1 MEHHMEIKCQFLS
14 HNRPSDTH
22 KIKVL
27 LNSKLFSILV
37 MSLCTLVLLS
47 CNKDNCSIEETK
59 GSIYG
64 VVTDFATGSSVA
76 NAIVSL
82 HPGGESTLTGHDG
95 VYEFLG
101 VEDGDYS
108 ISVSK
113 AEYTNLIDDYV
124 ISVRNGR
131 RMRHDMQIK
140 KIPATIRITDV
151 NGDDITT
158 LDFGSSPSTTIKAF
172 NIFNCGTMSINCSI
186 VYSCNWIRY
195 VSSLPSTIAPGLNVT
210 VNLEI
215 DRSKLAAG
223 NNVTDLYVTSNN
235 GSNVLEIRATGQE
248 TFPNVLTLQVTYIDG
263 TITPWCNTFHAR
275 VTNEGNPAYH
285 TRGFC
290 FSSTNTNPTINDN
303 CIDVSGTGLGDYSYT
318 YWGFP
323 SFTAKY
329 YVRAWVM
336 YGTENQ
342 IQYGN
347 VQSFIYNN
355 VL

>member
-1 MEHHMEIKCQFLS
+1 MIKFKAL
-14 HNRPSDTH
+14 RFGT
-22 KIKVL
+22 L
-27 LNSKLFSILV
+27 LLLM
-37 MSLCTLVLLS
+37 MSFVGC
-47 CNKDNCSIEETK
+47 KEEDPVVVEEK

-64 VVTDFATGSSVA
+64 AVTDFATGAPVA
-76 NAIVSL
+76 NANVSL
-82 HPGGESTLTGHDG
+82 RPGNETALTGYDG
-95 VYEFLG
+95 MYEFID
-101 VEDGDYS
+101 VDDGDYS
-108 ISVSK
+108 IVVSK
-113 AEYTNLIDDYV
+113 AEYSDLIDDYV

-131 RMRHDMQIK
+131 RMRRDVQIK
-140 KIPATIRITDV
+140 KNPAFLRITDF
-151 NGDDITT
+151 NGFDITS
-158 LDFGSSPSTTIKAF
+158 LDFGSDPYVTNKSF
-172 NIFNCGTMSINCSI
+172 NIFNNGTVSISCSM
-186 VYSCNWIRY
+186 VYSCNWIKT
-195 VSSLPSTIAPGLNVT
+195 VSSIPNTIAPGQNVT

-303 CIDVSGTGLGDYSYT
+303 RIDVSGAGLGEYSYT

-323 SFTAKY
+323 SLTTKY

-336 YGTENQ
+336 YGTDNQ

-347 VQSFIYNN
+347 IQSFIYND